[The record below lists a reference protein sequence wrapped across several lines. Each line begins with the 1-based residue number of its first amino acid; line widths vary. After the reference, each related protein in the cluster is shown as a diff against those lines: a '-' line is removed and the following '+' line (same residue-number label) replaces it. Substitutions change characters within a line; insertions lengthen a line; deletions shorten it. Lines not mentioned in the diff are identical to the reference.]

1 MILACSDSMP
11 SYIDTATKYILSY
24 PLKSNPR
31 CPLVCLN
38 PSNQFLPSLFAR
50 RLQVP
55 LRCWSVI
62 RFTSHRFRT
71 MILNI
76 RCLTT
81 PAFPLPTTSGGRL
94 WGLRSGETCLRP
106 RSTMLRLR
114 LLDRR
119 SQRRSSEVWLVE
131 GLCLVS
137 SLFIQLTREF
147 IA

>member
-38 PSNQFLPSLFAR
+38 PSNQFLPSHFAR

-81 PAFPLPTTSGGRL
+81 PAFPLPPARTHARRQRTSNCSWRIASITMLPSLEDCLQVVGRGGRDDNAS
-94 WGLRSGETCLRP
+94 R
-106 RSTMLRLR
+106 
-114 LLDRR
+114 
-119 SQRRSSEVWLVE
+119 
-131 GLCLVS
+131 
-137 SLFIQLTREF
+137 
-147 IA
+147 